1 MLRISAGGLMLL
13 AIAFSARGA
22 QGQTNSDR
30 ATARALALDGHQAL
44 EERDFTKAEDLL
56 GRAYSLV
63 PAPTVGVELARAQV
77 ALGKLVAAHETY
89 SRVLHEEVP
98 ASASPAQRRSI
109 SDARKELDR
118 LKPRLPRVVIVL
130 TGSEGATV
138 TVDNVTVSR
147 ATLGVARFLDP
158 GAHTVQ
164 AAAAGFAAET
174 EEVSLKEG
182 EVKRIDLKLVPLPAV
197 VVGAAVAATP
207 SGSGASTASAAALIP
222 SAEHG
227 PSSPAGSEDTAVA
240 SSRAADADWSVV
252 GDTAGAFGLGALGF
266 GVTAWIDARRIDHGN
281 TATQPE
287 RDAHSRTNMLA
298 IGGLATGAA
307 LTIGGVALRL
317 KADGDGALLKEVG
330 WGLIGVGASGVGFG
344 VVTGLMGRH
353 VQTHL
358 DGVCRPTCPAV
369 ERPNVDNQNTL
380 GTWSVVGFVGGGLA
394 AASGVALVL
403 VAHRDP
409 AKTAAAGSTKPR
421 SDSVPYVVLP
431 YVDVASNAFGL
442 TAAF

>member
-1 MLRISAGGLMLL
+1 MLRISAGGLLLL
-13 AIAFSARGA
+13 AIAFSARSA

-44 EERDFTKAEDLL
+44 EERDFGKAEDLL

-130 TGSEGATV
+130 TGSDGATV

-164 AAAAGFAAET
+164 AAAAGFATAT

-182 EVKRIDLKLVPLPAV
+182 EVKRIDLKLVPLPV
-197 VVGAAVAATP
+197 VVDGAAVAAKSP
-207 SGSGASTASAAALIP
+207 GSDASTASAAASLP
-222 SAEHG
+222 SAEHS
-227 PSSPAGSEDTAVA
+227 PSSPAGSGDMAVA
-240 SSRAADADWSVV
+240 SSHAADAGWSVV

-266 GVTAWIDARRIDHGN
+266 GVAAWIDARRIDHGSA
-281 TATQPE
+281 ATQPD
-287 RDAHSRTNMLA
+287 RDAHSRTNTLA
-298 IGGLATGAA
+298 IGSLATGAVF
-307 LTIGGVALRL
+307 TIGGVALRL
-317 KADGDGALLKEVG
+317 KAGGDGALLREFG

-344 VVTGLMGRH
+344 VVSGLMGRH

-358 DGVCRPTCPAV
+358 DGVCRPTCPSV
-369 ERPNVDNQNTL
+369 ERANVDNQTTL
-380 GTWSVVGFVGGGLA
+380 GTWSVVGFIGGGLA

-403 VAHRDP
+403 VAHGDP
-409 AKTAAAGSTKPR
+409 AKNSTAGSARPR
-421 SDSVPYVVLP
+421 SASVPYVLP